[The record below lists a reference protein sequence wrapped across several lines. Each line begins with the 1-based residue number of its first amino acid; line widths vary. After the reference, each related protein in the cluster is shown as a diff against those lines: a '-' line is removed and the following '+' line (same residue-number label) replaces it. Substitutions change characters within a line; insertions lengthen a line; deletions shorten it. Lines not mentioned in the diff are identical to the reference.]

1 MSNALAKALPV
12 IQSRAVAV
20 TVEENDL
27 APGTIGRVTGIAVRY
42 DVVDSYGTLFKR
54 GCLDKTKGKV
64 RAGKVKLF
72 VNHGARDFYGPDT
85 HIGVVR
91 SLTTVGDGE
100 VMVADIFDTE
110 AGRRQKEYLSAV
122 MSSGA
127 ETGLSIGFFEREGTW
142 ETMDERQVYAFSEIE
157 LDEISLAPRNA
168 VPGADVLAVR
178 AEGVSRE
185 TRRSVAQQLAQGMTR
200 AQWIE
205 FALSIVTTDDD
216 ESPMEEEEQDEDES
230 TGEDDSPEM
239 ASAADRILA
248 ARRTYTL

>member
-1 MSNALAKALPV
+1 MSTLQTKTLPI
-12 IQSRAVAV
+12 IQSRAAALNI
-20 TVEENDL
+20 EENDL

-127 ETGLSIGFFEREGTW
+127 ETGLSIGFFEREGSW
-142 ETMDERQVYAFSEIE
+142 ESVDGKQVYSFSEVE

-185 TRRSVAQQLAQGMTR
+185 TRRAVAAQLAQGMTR

-205 FALSIVTTDDD
+205 FALSIITTDDD
-216 ESPMEEEEQDEDES
+216 ESPMEEQDEEES

-239 ASAADRILA
+239 ASAADRVLA
-248 ARRTYTL
+248 ARRTYSL

>member
-1 MSNALAKALPV
+1 MSKLVATMPIVQARSAALSIEESALPDGIV
-12 IQSRAVAV
+12 
-20 TVEENDL
+20 
-27 APGTIGRVTGIAVRY
+27 GRVSGIAVRY

-54 GCLDKTKGKV
+54 GCMDKTKKKV

-91 SLTTVGDGE
+91 SLDPSGDGE
-100 VMVADIFDTE
+100 LMVADIFDTE
-110 AGRRQKEYLSAV
+110 AGRKQKEYLRAV
-122 MSSGA
+122 MASGA

-142 ETMDERQVYAFSEIE
+142 ETMDSRQVYTFSEIE

-178 AEGVSRE
+178 AEGVSHE
-185 TRRSVAQQLAQGMTR
+185 TRRSVAKQLSQGMTR

-216 ESPMEEEEQDEDES
+216 ESPMEEEEDEEES
-230 TGEDDSPEM
+230 TGEDDSPEI